1 VNDLYL
7 RANRVKAGVADYSNS
22 TTLIIAYHLR
32 QGAAGV
38 FKSAL

>member
-7 RANRVKAGVADYSNS
+7 RANRVKAGAADYSNS

-32 QGAAGV
+32 RRSDGPPEAPR
-38 FKSAL
+38 